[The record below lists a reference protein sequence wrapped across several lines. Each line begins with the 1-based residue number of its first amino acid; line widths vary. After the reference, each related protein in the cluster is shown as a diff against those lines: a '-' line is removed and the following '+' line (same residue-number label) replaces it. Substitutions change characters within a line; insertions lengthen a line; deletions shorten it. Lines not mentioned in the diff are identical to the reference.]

1 MQIYV
6 FFTMQ
11 KEIKKIKLKFEL
23 KGKNMYRVSEVN
35 LDDVVKELLESELGF
50 LLLQSDND
58 CKNMYDLLSE
68 KSTYEDRLGM
78 FGYNT
83 HITYHLFPLMY
94 HKWNETESNIAKA
107 RTNALYNIF
116 ARWTEKGYNKRHAKE
131 PFSCKAFIKYTE
143 ELEWTNADYMLLLVE

>member
-1 MQIYV
+1 
-6 FFTMQ
+6 MQ

-78 FGYNT
+78 FGHNT
-83 HITYHLFPLMY
+83 HI
-94 HKWNETESNIAKA
+94 TESNIAKA